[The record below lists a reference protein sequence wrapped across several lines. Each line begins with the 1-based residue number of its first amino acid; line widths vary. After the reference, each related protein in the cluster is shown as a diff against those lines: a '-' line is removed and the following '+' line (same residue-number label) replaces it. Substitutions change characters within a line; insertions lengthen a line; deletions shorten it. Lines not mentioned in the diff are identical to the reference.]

1 MATSV
6 LSSST
11 VARTTTSTLF
21 QEMFVLEHQKTAVY
35 EKEKK
40 AGILSSSV
48 EKEKTA
54 SEGLV
59 HRKLEGYR
67 NERDEIEINRD

>member
-11 VARTTTSTLF
+11 VARTTTSTLL
-21 QEMFVLEHQKTAVY
+21 QEMFALKHQKTAVY

-40 AGILSSSV
+40 AGI
-48 EKEKTA
+48 
-54 SEGLV
+54 
-59 HRKLEGYR
+59 
-67 NERDEIEINRD
+67 